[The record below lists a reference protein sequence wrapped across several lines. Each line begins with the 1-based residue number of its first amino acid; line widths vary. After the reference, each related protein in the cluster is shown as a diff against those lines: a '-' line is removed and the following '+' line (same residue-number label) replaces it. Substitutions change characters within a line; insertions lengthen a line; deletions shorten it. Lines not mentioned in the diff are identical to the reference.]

1 MTRICVSAAAS
12 QVICA
17 ISCAVT
23 WIQEQRYDYLP
34 PPTPSLCESLC
45 LPTICVKQIVWQMW
59 RWWRKWGLLVRVF
72 TSSRVSSCRWGRLG
86 VIWEYIEDW
95 MSWKGVY
102 VYVFFFF
109 YNNTHAAH
117 VGYFKVDSNKKPN
130 RQTRVGIFW
139 QNLTCLWGILY
150 VEGPSKFLIFKI
162 KSTEG
167 LSSNCG
173 VFILNRKF
181 PCDWYINIWHY

>member
-1 MTRICVSAAAS
+1 MNTGTEI
-12 QVICA
+12 
-17 ISCAVT
+17 
-23 WIQEQRYDYLP
+23 WLP
-34 PPTPSLCESLC
+34 PPPNALAMWVSLSADDLCEADRLANVKMMEKMRSVGSRVHIITCVQLPLGTLRCNLGIYRGLNVLKRSLC
-45 LPTICVKQIVWQMW
+45 LC
-59 RWWRKWGLLVRVF
+59 L
-72 TSSRVSSCRWGRLG
+72 
-86 VIWEYIEDW
+86 
-95 MSWKGVY
+95 
-102 VYVFFFF
+102 FFFF

>member
-45 LPTICVKQIVWQMW
+45 LPTICVKQIVVKMMEKM
-59 RWWRKWGLLVRVF
+59 RSVG
-72 TSSRVSSCRWGRLG
+72 SRVHIITCVQLPLG
-86 VIWEYIEDW
+86 TLRCNLGIYRGLNVLKR
-95 MSWKGVY
+95 SLCLCL
-102 VYVFFFF
+102 FFFF